1 MKAMHIIAR
10 LNIGGAANTTILL
23 VDNLRKQGVETRLV
37 TGHVGENE
45 GDMAYFAEAYNVQP
59 EYLPTLGREISPL
72 NDLRTVWQLYRLM
85 RRWQPDVV
93 HTHTAKAGLVGRIA
107 AWLARVPVRVHTY
120 HGHVFKGYFSPRKTQ
135 FYLTLER
142 LMARLSTAIVTVSEA
157 QKEELSTVYKV
168 APVKKFSVQEYGFD
182 LQPLTER
189 PPQAEIDAFMVDHNL
204 PTDQKLIGII
214 GRLVPIKNHDL
225 FLAAAAQVCAQRA
238 DVHFV
243 IAGDGE
249 RRDELQAQV
258 AALNLQDRITFTGW
272 ITDIKPV
279 MAALDFMVLTSNN
292 EGTPVSI
299 IEAMAAGL
307 PVISTDV
314 GGVRDILQGGDLGQ
328 IVPPGDADALTAA
341 LLRAL
346 DDDNPDPQQAR
357 TAALERFDLQ
367 ARAQAMHKLYTT
379 LLNS

>member
-1 MKAMHIIAR
+1 VKALHIIAR

-23 VDNLRKQGVETRLV
+23 VDNLRHVDVETRLV
-37 TGHVGENE
+37 TGQVGENE
-45 GDMAYFAEAYNVQP
+45 GDMAYFADAYGVEP

-72 NDLRTVWQLYRLM
+72 NDLRTIWQLYRIM
-85 RRWQPDVV
+85 RRWKPDVV
-93 HTHTAKAGLVGRIA
+93 HTHTAKAGLVGRLA
-107 AWLARVPVRVHTY
+107 AWLARVPVRVHTF

-142 LMARLSTAIVTVSEA
+142 LMARLSTAIVTVSDA
-157 QKEELSTVYKV
+157 QKDELSRVYKV
-168 APVKKFSVQEYGFD
+168 APAEKFSVQEYGFD
-182 LQPLTER
+182 LQPLTVR
-189 PPQAEIDAFMVDHNL
+189 PSQADIDAFITAHKL
-204 PTDQKLIGII
+204 PPGPKLVGII

-225 FLAAAAQVCAQRA
+225 FLQAATQVAAQRD

-249 RRDELQAQV
+249 RRDELRAQV
-258 AALNLQDRITFTGW
+258 AMLKMQERVTFTGW

-279 MAALDFMVLTSNN
+279 MAALDMMVLTSNN

-314 GGVRDILQGGDLGQ
+314 GGVRDILRDGELGQ
-328 IVPPGDADALTAA
+328 VIPSGDVDALAA
-341 LLRAL
+341 AMLKAL
-346 DDDNPDPQQAR
+346 DGSHPDPAAAR
-357 TAALERFDLQ
+357 AMALTRFDLK
-367 ARAQAMHKLYTT
+367 ARAQAMRALYDR
-379 LLNS
+379 LRK